1 MTSSYFELIC
11 IVLLGLG
18 HMCVFI
24 GNDAQTF
31 LVESVMHSV
40 NGRQPDRI
48 DAHAGYYGQAVCF
61 IGFMFG
67 CLFTPSVLPTLSA
80 KWTLFLGSLCWTVYH
95 ASFFYLNSYFYYFS
109 CALVG
114 VGFAL
119 FYTGYGSYLTAH
131 STRKTIEQNSAVMWS
146 IGNLCLF
153 FSAALLVVILYFNDA
168 AKLSL
173 DVTNST
179 LHESQPANSREFSD
193 NDIVLMYGAFAAV
206 TVCSNIIFAL
216 IPARDLD
223 DCIEGGKPKRLL
235 SFTAEMKV
243 MFSSFINPNIL
254 LLTPLFFHIGIVTA
268 FWLAVYPTTFL
279 FTHSLTPYTYLAAYY
294 SAFAGFGEIAMGVII
309 TFGSRLVKDFGLSP
323 TMCISSAAMLA
334 ALCTMTASVPE
345 WSTIAPTSEPA
356 WLFQPR
362 YSEDAGGFPLTLKF
376 LWMHFSIWVTLIV
389 AFIFGMIDSATNTVR
404 NVACALAMP
413 EARAQAFAISKF
425 YQASSRDISQE
436 ATTAG
441 RVNELQV
448 RYRSTGRQKI
458 MERIFR
464 AMFFHSNGRQEL
476 RLCIL
481 RDYPP

>member
-1 MTSSYFELIC
+1 MTSNGVEQDDDEQSLPYVFLFHKHLLDLKMTSSYFELIC

-48 DAHAGYYGQAVCF
+48 DAHAGYYG
-61 IGFMFG
+61 
-67 CLFTPSVLPTLSA
+67 
-80 KWTLFLGSLCWTVYH
+80 
-95 ASFFYLNSYFYYFS
+95 
-109 CALVG
+109 
-114 VGFAL
+114 
-119 FYTGYGSYLTAH
+119 
-131 STRKTIEQNSAVMWS
+131 
-146 IGNLCLF
+146 LF

-235 SFTAEMKV
+235 SFTAEM
-243 MFSSFINPNIL
+243 
-254 LLTPLFFHIGIVTA
+254 
-268 FWLAVYPTTFL
+268 
-279 FTHSLTPYTYLAAYY
+279 
-294 SAFAGFGEIAMGVII
+294 MGVII

-441 RVNELQV
+441 RVNELQIPSRDQCEDNV
-448 RYRSTGRQKI
+448 RTNSDRCKCTVHQHYVVIAEFTRVR
-458 MERIFR
+458 R
-464 AMFFHSNGRQEL
+464 L
-476 RLCIL
+476 RFVQCRV
-481 RDYPP
+481 RDIEGKFGCVVEV